1 MVDAVLN
8 QDDIDDGREKI
19 AELVAKFNNNKE
31 FYTSNLF
38 KEEEAKVEFI
48 NPMFEALGWDIHNK
62 KGLGPNFKEVVF
74 EESLSVGK
82 ETKAPDYSFRL
93 GGQLIYYLEAK
104 KPSINIKDDRSPA
117 FQARRYGWSAK
128 IPIVILTDFE
138 ELAIYETS
146 SKPKEHERASTN
158 RVLYYN
164 CDEYIDKWEEIYSL
178 FSKEAVQKELFQK
191 FVDDNTSKTKK
202 GTQSI
207 DVEFLKDIEKWRLIL
222 ARNIALRNKD
232 LTLSELNL
240 AVQLIID
247 RIVFFRMAEDR
258 GIERYQTLYKLAES
272 ENIYKQLC
280 EVFRKADLKYNSGL
294 FHFSFTPDYSEFVD
308 NITLQLNIDDGVF
321 KEIFADLYYPKS
333 PYEFSV
339 ISPEILGDIYENF
352 LGSIIRLTPSH
363 QAKIEQKPEVKKAGG
378 VFYTPQYIVD
388 YIVENTVGE
397 LIKGKTPNQ
406 ITKLR
411 ILDPACGSGSF
422 LLRAYQKLLDYHLEY
437 YISLKQPP
445 KEVYYIGKDNV
456 PRLTIR
462 EKKRILTNNIYGVD
476 IDVNAVE
483 VTKLS
488 LLLKV
493 LEDENKDV
501 LEQQQKLYQEKVLPN
516 LSYNIKCGNS
526 LIETDILDQE
536 DLEHHEILKL
546 NPFNW
551 EHEFPLVFANGGFDA
566 VVGNPPYIRT
576 QLLDKISKKYYKNN
590 YMSSTGIYDIY
601 ALFVE
606 KSLKITKDGL
616 VGFILPNKFI
626 EADYGRG
633 IRNLIAE
640 KSCLSKLINFKDNQ
654 IFHNASTYTCLLFL
668 KANKKQFKYSE
679 IEDFN
684 SKNMLSVINKHNEYD
699 DGNISIGVLKSDLYD
714 NSDWKFYIG
723 NSAKLVEKLMNYPL
737 KLKDIC
743 EKIFQGL
750 ATSSDKVYI
759 VDKVSENNDL
769 IEIYSKMTDNNHLIE
784 KNMLKPYIKGKEI
797 KRYGFEYKNKLL
809 LFPYYLNDESFDL
822 IPYKDLK
829 NKYPYTWEYLKL
841 NETILKEREHGKM
854 NIRNKWYAF
863 TYPKSMLDYQN
874 PKIMT
879 PNSAFNSSFS
889 YDEYGEYYITAG
901 VAGGYGL
908 KLKSEYEIDNLYL
921 LSILNSSL
929 MTFLNRKIGKAM
941 RGKYYSY
948 DGRVIGNYPIV
959 EIPIQE
965 QRPFVELAKKMIML
979 NKKIQ
984 SVNTPQEEK
993 LLKIQLDKVNQQID
1007 NMVYELYGLTDE
1019 DRDIVEKNL
1028 CN

>member
-1 MVDAVLN
+1 MVNAVLN
-8 QDDIDDGREKI
+8 QEKIDAGRKKI

-31 FYTSNLF
+31 FYTSQLF
-38 KEEEAKVEFI
+38 KEEEAKIEFI

-62 KGLGPNFKEVVF
+62 QGLGPNFKEVVF
-74 EESLSVGK
+74 EETLAVGK

-104 KPSINIKDDRSPA
+104 KPSVNIKDDRSPA

-138 ELAIYETS
+138 EFAVYETTT
-146 SKPKEHERASTN
+146 KPKDSERASTN
-158 RVLYYN
+158 RVLYFT
-164 CDEYIDKWEEIYSL
+164 CDEYLDKWEELYSL

-272 ENIYKQLC
+272 DNIYKRLC

-294 FHFSFTPDYSEFVD
+294 FHFSVTPDYSEFVD

-388 YIVENTVGE
+388 YIVEHTVGK

-406 ITKLR
+406 IAKLR
-411 ILDPACGSGSF
+411 IIDPSCGSGSF

-437 YISLKQPP
+437 YLNLKQAP

-526 LIETDILDQE
+526 LVGTDILDQE
-536 DLEHHEILKL
+536 ELEHNEILDL

-566 VVGNPPYIRT
+566 VIGNPPYFNIQT
-576 QLLDKISKKYYKNN
+576 LGAKSKYVNYLKNN
-590 YMSSTGIYDIY
+590 YEVYMDKSDILFYFIAKASSISKNKIGFIVSNAFLFSNKAKKLRNYILTDVPLVKIVNFEKFLVFKAGITTAITFFDKTKNYSSTS
-601 ALFVE
+601 ALTLAEKELSISEVIRLINDENLFFNTKFELNNEFV
-606 KSLKITKDGL
+606 L
-616 VGFILPNKFI
+616 VGRDIKELNAKV
-626 EADYGRG
+626 DG
-633 IRNLIAE
+633 NH
-640 KSCLSKLINFKDNQ
+640 SKLGDICIVGKGMETASDKVFSFKECPKQFPQEFIRLRVTGKNSGRYYITDNTDYILYFEFIDEFKDLPEEIKN
-654 IFHNASTYTCLLFL
+654 YL
-668 KANKKQFKYSE
+668 KANRKVLSNRADKKRRKTAKWWNYTFSLHKEYYDLPKLFCSRR
-679 IEDFN
+679 N
-684 SKNMLSVINKHNEYD
+684 SINE
-699 DGNISIGVLKSDLYD
+699 
-714 NSDWKFYIG
+714 
-723 NSAKLVEKLMNYPL
+723 
-737 KLKDIC
+737 
-743 EKIFQGL
+743 
-750 ATSSDKVYI
+750 
-759 VDKVSENNDL
+759 
-769 IEIYSKMTDNNHLIE
+769 
-784 KNMLKPYIKGKEI
+784 
-797 KRYGFEYKNKLL
+797 
-809 LFPYYLNDESFDL
+809 
-822 IPYKDLK
+822 
-829 NKYPYTWEYLKL
+829 
-841 NETILKEREHGKM
+841 
-854 NIRNKWYAF
+854 
-863 TYPKSMLDYQN
+863 
-874 PKIMT
+874 
-879 PNSAFNSSFS
+879 FS
-889 YDEYGEYYITAG
+889 YDDEFKYLSFSNMTVIFDTNENYDLKYILA
-901 VAGGYGL
+901 L
-908 KLKSEYEIDNLYL
+908 
-921 LSILNSSL
+921 LNSKL
-929 MTFLNRKIGKAM
+929 LTFRYKSIGKQT
-941 RGKYYSY
+941 GNGIYEYFPNGISKLPIPKLSL
-948 DGRVIGNYPIV
+948 DEQKQFVI
-959 EIPIQE
+959 
-965 QRPFVELAKKMIML
+965 LADKIMNL
-979 NKKIQ
+979 IKQLKTCK
-984 SVNTPQEEK
+984 TPQEEK
-993 LLKIQLDKVNQQID
+993 LLKIQIDKVDEQID
-1007 NMVYELYGLTDE
+1007 AMVYQLYGLSDE
-1019 DRDIVEKNL
+1019 EIAIVERNID
-1028 CN
+1028 N

>member
-1 MVDAVLN
+1 MVNAVLN
-8 QDDIDDGREKI
+8 QDKIDAGKEKI
-19 AELVAKFNNNKE
+19 AELVAKFNNNKG
-31 FYTSNLF
+31 FYTSSLF

-62 KGLGPNFKEVVF
+62 QGLGPNFKEVVF
-74 EESLSVGK
+74 EESLAIGK

-104 KPSINIKDDRSPA
+104 KPSVNIKDDRSPA

-138 ELAIYETS
+138 ELAVYETT
-146 SKPKEHERASTN
+146 SKPKEHERASTD
-158 RVLYYN
+158 RVLYYT
-164 CDEYIDKWEEIYSL
+164 CDEYLDKWEEIYSL

-222 ARNIALRNKD
+222 ARNIALRNKE
-232 LTLSELNL
+232 LSLSELNL

-280 EVFRKADLKYNSGL
+280 EVFKKADLKYNSGL

-308 NITLQLNIDDGVF
+308 NITLHLNIDDGVF

-352 LGSIIRLTPSH
+352 LGSVIRLTPSH
-363 QAKIEQKPEVKKAGG
+363 QAKIEQKPEVKNAGG
-378 VFYTPQYIVD
+378 VFYTPQHIVN

-406 ITKLR
+406 ISKLR

-437 YISLKQPP
+437 YIGLKKPP

-526 LIETDILDQE
+526 LIGNDILDQE
-536 DLEHHEILKL
+536 ELEHNEILKL

-566 VVGNPPYIRT
+566 VIGNPPYIKIQTMKETLPKSLDYYKTHYLSAKKGNYDIYVVFVEKAINLINENGKIGYILPHKFFNAKYGEALRELIKKNK
-576 QLLDKISKKYYKNN
+576 LLDKIVHF
-590 YMSSTGIYDIY
+590 GDI
-601 ALFVE
+601 
-606 KSLKITKDGL
+606 
-616 VGFILPNKFI
+616 
-626 EADYGRG
+626 
-633 IRNLIAE
+633 
-640 KSCLSKLINFKDNQ
+640 Q
-654 IFHNASTYTCLLFL
+654 IFSKATTYTCLLFL
-668 KANKKQFKYSE
+668 DYNSSNSF
-679 IEDFN
+679 DFYKVENIKLLN
-684 SKNMLSVINKHNEYD
+684 SNEYWDSYEYD
-699 DGNISIGVLKSDLYD
+699 DLD
-714 NSDWKFYIG
+714 NDSWIFLDKHYRGILRKI
-723 NSAKLVEKLMNYPL
+723 NSAENKKLNELA
-737 KLKDIC
+737 
-743 EKIFQGL
+743 KIFQGL
-750 ATSSDKVYI
+750 VTSADNIYILKCLEEDETYCKFLDNDGNEIILESELFKPFLKNIKDKSFEPYMD
-759 VDKVSENNDL
+759 VDS
-769 IEIYSKMTDNNHLIE
+769 
-784 KNMLKPYIKGKEI
+784 
-797 KRYGFEYKNKLL
+797 EYKL
-809 LFPYYLNDESFDL
+809 LFPYKLEMGKAIPLELKEIKKYPRIYEYLSS
-822 IPYKDLK
+822 YKKDLQ
-829 NKYPYTWEYLKL
+829 N
-841 NETILKEREHGKM
+841 RS
-854 NIRNKWYAF
+854 NIKSNKWWYF
-863 TYPKSMLDYQN
+863 SRHQNLSIMEEPKLIIPVLSLYPRLIYDTKGFY
-874 PKIMT
+874 MT
-879 PNSAFNSSFS
+879 
-889 YDEYGEYYITAG
+889 
-901 VAGGYGL
+901 GGGGGPFYGL
-908 KLKSEYEIDNLYL
+908 RPLDDEMSILYL
-921 LSILNSSL
+921 MGILNSNVFNFYVSKKS
-929 MTFLNRKIGKAM
+929 TQM
-941 RGKYYSY
+941 RGGYFRYSKQF
-948 DGRVIGNYPIV
+948 IEKFPIPLNNDLRIIKDV
-959 EIPIQE
+959 EKIIS
-965 QRPFVELAKKMIML
+965 L
-979 NKKIQ
+979 NKELQ
-984 SVNTPQEEK
+984 SVKTPQEEK
-993 LLKIQLDKVNQQID
+993 LLKIQVDKVNEQI
-1007 NMVYELYGLTDE
+1007 NARVYELYGLTNE
-1019 DRDIVEKNL
+1019 EISFIEKSIAN
-1028 CN
+1028 